1 MLFRSGNSLI
11 PTFDGKFINLD
22 TKSQKHI
29 NVLAMRKEKQHLYKL
44 KQKYYQAEGEAKHE
58 LNVQIKDT
66 ILKLISRQL
75 GYESRAWYQHNAV
88 QTSLSFDDVKN
99 MPFDEVRQSLPE
111 ETLHSIA

>member
-1 MLFRSGNSLI
+1 MQGNSLI
-11 PTFDGKFINLD
+11 TTFDGKFINLD

-29 NVLAMRKEKQHLYKL
+29 NVEAMKKEKQHLYEL
-44 KQKYYQAEGEAKHE
+44 KQKYYKAEGEDKHE

-88 QTSLSFDDVKN
+88 QGTLSFDDV
-99 MPFDEVRQSLPE
+99 
-111 ETLHSIA
+111 